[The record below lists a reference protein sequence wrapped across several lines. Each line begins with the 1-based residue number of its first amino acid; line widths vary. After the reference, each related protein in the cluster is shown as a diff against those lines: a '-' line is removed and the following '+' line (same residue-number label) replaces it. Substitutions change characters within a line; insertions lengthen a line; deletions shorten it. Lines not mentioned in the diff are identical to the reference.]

1 MNLLVVIIVLGLRH
15 RGLLAEPAAT
25 IGLLLRRWRDMW
37 MQKGTRESWAAP
49 LVMTLTVLLPALL
62 LAIFL
67 NVFDGAWQRVLES
80 VIGLIV
86 LAVIVLDQRQPGIL
100 AQINTQWQARTWP
113 MEGSVQSMLV
123 APVMIDR
130 ELVPAR
136 RTLLEMQLRELFAPL
151 FWFLLLGSVAAL
163 AYHLLRLMAEGEEEA
178 TSVYA
183 RKLLHYAEWPVARVL
198 ALSFALAGDFTTT
211 WQYWLENVLDREIA
225 ALDLLDESMVR
236 AQSVDLTG
244 TPDTPTAALL
254 SQALGSLQALLQRTL
269 VLWIVLL
276 ALHTLLWF

>member
-15 RGLLAEPAAT
+15 RGLLVEPAAT

-37 MQKGTRESWAAP
+37 LQRGTREGWAAP

-86 LAVIVLDQRQPGIL
+86 LALIVLDQRQPGML
-100 AQINTQWQARTWP
+100 AQINAQWQARAWP
-113 MEGSVQSMLV
+113 TEASVQSMLV

-136 RTLLEMQLRELFAPL
+136 QALLETQLRELFAPL
-151 FWFLLLGSVAAL
+151 FWFLLLGPVAAL
-163 AYHLLRLMAEGEEEA
+163 AYHLLRLMAESEEEA
-178 TSVYA
+178 TPAYA

-236 AQSVDLTG
+236 AQSVDLKG
-244 TPDTPTAALL
+244 APDTPTAALL